1 MCAHQG
7 ADPQVRPYKKYPF
20 DGNLV
25 LSAHPKVKFMTNQVV
40 PLNIASPEPYVSV
53 IIPVYNEEESLRELG
68 ERLIKTLTGMGRPF
82 EIILVDDGST
92 DQSWQLLSQLNQQ
105 YPQHLRALQFNRNF
119 GQHQAI
125 FAGFQ
130 AARGQVMVTL
140 DADLQNPP
148 EEIPR
153 LVAKIEEG
161 YDTVGGWRENRQDS
175 LFRKLPSLMINRL
188 MSYVTGVKLRDYGC
202 MLRAYRREVV
212 DSINQCQESSSFI
225 PALAN
230 LFSRR
235 VAEVPV
241 GHAERE
247 RGKSKYGL
255 IKLIRLNFDLMTG
268 FSNLPIHLVGLMGI
282 SIAALGLAF
291 GFFLFIRRL
300 FVGPEVE
307 GVFTLF
313 AILFVFVGLNTLG
326 LALVGA
332 YVGRIYREVRQ
343 RPRYIIRQTL
353 GPGGD

>member
-1 MCAHQG
+1 MP
-7 ADPQVRPYKKYPF
+7 DP
-20 DGNLV
+20 
-25 LSAHPKVKFMTNQVV
+25 V
-40 PLNIASPEPYVSV
+40 PLPRTSSTGPYISV
-53 IIPVYNEEESLRELG
+53 VIPVYNEEENLEELG
-68 ERLIKTLTGMGRPF
+68 ERLVRTLTAMDRAF
-82 EIILVDDGST
+82 EIIFVDDGST
-92 DQSWQLLSQLNQQ
+92 DQSWRLLAQLHQQ
-105 YPQHLRALQFNRNF
+105 HPQVIRAIQFHRNF

-130 AARGQVMVTL
+130 AARGQVVVTL

-161 YDTVGGWRENRQDS
+161 YDTVGGWREHRQDS
-175 LFRKLPSLMINRL
+175 FFRKLPSFLINQV
-188 MSYVTGVKLRDYGC
+188 MSRVTGVRLRDYGC

-230 LFSRR
+230 LFSRK
-235 VAEVPV
+235 VAEIPV

-247 RGKSKYGL
+247 RGQSKYSL
-255 IKLIRLNFDLMTG
+255 IKLLRLNVDFMTG
-268 FSNLPIHLVGLMGI
+268 FSNFPIHVVGVMGI
-282 SIAALGLAF
+282 CIALLGLAF
-291 GFFLFIRRL
+291 GVFLFLRRL

-326 LALVGA
+326 LAIIGE
-332 YVGRIYREVRQ
+332 YVGRMYREVRG
-343 RPRYIIRQTL
+343 RPRFVIRQEIGGGGQ
-353 GPGGD
+353 GP

>member
-1 MCAHQG
+1 MSTQIL
-7 ADPQVRPYKKYPF
+7 PVSEPVPRPEI
-20 DGNLV
+20 
-25 LSAHPKVKFMTNQVV
+25 SVV
-40 PLNIASPEPYVSV
+40 
-53 IIPVYNEEESLRELG
+53 IPVYNEEDNLLELG
-68 ERLIKTLTGMGRPF
+68 DRLIRTLTAMGRPF
-82 EIILVDDGST
+82 EIIFVDDGST
-92 DQSWQLLSQLNQQ
+92 DGSWELLTDLNDR
-105 YPQHLRALQFNRNF
+105 YPQQVRALQFHRNF

-153 LVAKIEEG
+153 LVAKLDEG

-175 LFRKLPSLMINRL
+175 IFRRLPSQLVNTV
-188 MSYVTGVKLRDYGC
+188 MSRVTGVKLRDYGC
-202 MLRAYRREVV
+202 MLRAYRRSVV

-230 LFSRR
+230 LFSQR
-235 VAEVPV
+235 VAEIPV

-255 IKLIRLNFDLMTG
+255 IKLLRLNFDLMTG
-268 FSNLPIHLVGLMGI
+268 FSNLPIHLVGFMGVA
-282 SIAALGLAF
+282 IALLGLLF
-291 GFFLFIRRL
+291 GFMLIIRRI

-326 LALVGA
+326 LALIGE
-332 YVGRIYREVRQ
+332 YVGRIYREVRG
-343 RPRYIIRQTL
+343 RPRFVIRKTL
-353 GPGGD
+353 GPES

>member
-1 MCAHQG
+1 MTSQA
-7 ADPQVRPYKKYPF
+7 AAVENSTPSPPYI
-20 DGNLV
+20 
-25 LSAHPKVKFMTNQVV
+25 SVV
-40 PLNIASPEPYVSV
+40 
-53 IIPVYNEEESLRELG
+53 IPVYNEEDNLAELG
-68 ERLIKTLTGMGRPF
+68 ARLMRVLTAAGRSF
-82 EIILVDDGST
+82 EIILVDDGSQ
-92 DQSWQLLSQLNQQ
+92 DRSWELLTKLHQTH
-105 YPQHLRALQFNRNF
+105 PEHIRVVQFNRNF
-119 GQHQAI
+119 GQHAAI

-161 YDTVGGWRENRQDS
+161 YDTVGGWRENRRDS
-175 LFRKLPSLMINRL
+175 WLRTLPSAIINRT
-188 MSYVTGVKLRDYGC
+188 MSMVTGVKLRDYGC

-235 VAEVPV
+235 VAEIPV

-247 RGKSKYGL
+247 RGKSKYNL
-255 IKLIRLNFDLMTG
+255 FKLLRLNFDLMTG
-268 FSNLPIHLVGLMGI
+268 FSHLPIHLVGFTGVA
-282 SIAALGLAF
+282 IALLGLLF
-291 GFFLFIRRL
+291 GLFLFVRRL

-326 LALVGA
+326 LALIGE

-343 RPRYIIRQTL
+343 RPRFVIRQTL
-353 GPGGD
+353 G

>member
-1 MCAHQG
+1 MTS
-7 ADPQVRPYKKYPF
+7 QV
-20 DGNLV
+20 
-25 LSAHPKVKFMTNQVV
+25 A
-40 PLNIASPEPYVSV
+40 PLKNPSPEPYISV
-53 IIPVYNEEESLRELG
+53 IIPVYNEEENLRELG
-68 ERLIKTLTGMGRPF
+68 ERLMRTLSGMGRTF
-82 EIILVDDGST
+82 EIILVDDGSH
-92 DQSWQLLSQLNQQ
+92 DRSWEILTELHQK
-105 YPQHLRALQFNRNF
+105 YPANLRALQFNRNF

-130 AARGQVMVTL
+130 AARGRVMITL

-175 LFRKLPSLMINRL
+175 IFRKLPSLLVNL
-188 MSYVTGVKLRDYGC
+188 VMSKVTGTRLKDYGC
-202 MLRAYRREVV
+202 MLRAYRREVI

-230 LFSRR
+230 IFSRR
-235 VAEVPV
+235 VAEIPV

-247 RGKSKYGL
+247 RGVSKYSL
-255 IKLIRLNFDLMTG
+255 IKLLRLNFDLMTG
-268 FSNLPIHLVGLMGI
+268 FSNFPIHVVGFTGVA
-282 SIAALGLAF
+282 IAFLGLLF
-291 GFFLFIRRL
+291 GLYLFIRRI

-326 LALVGA
+326 LALIGE
-332 YVGRIYREVRQ
+332 YVGRIYREVRG
-343 RPRYIIRQTL
+343 RPRFVIRQTL
-353 GPGGD
+353 GPEE

>member
-1 MCAHQG
+1 MAK
-7 ADPQVRPYKKYPF
+7 QVLP
-20 DGNLV
+20 
-25 LSAHPKVKFMTNQVV
+25 LSE
-40 PLNIASPEPYVSV
+40 ASPPPEISV
-53 IIPVYNEEESLRELG
+53 VIPVYNEEDNLRELS
-68 ERLIKTLTGMGRPF
+68 ERLLGTLTGMGRAF
-82 EIILVDDGST
+82 EVIFVDDGST
-92 DQSWQLLSQLNQQ
+92 DKSWQLLTDLNREHPQ
-105 YPQHLRALQFNRNF
+105 YIRALQFHRNF

-153 LVAKIEEG
+153 LVTKLEEG
-161 YDTVGGWRENRQDS
+161 YDTVGGWRENRRDS
-175 LFRKLPSLMINRL
+175 LFRRLPSHLVNYL
-188 MSYVTGVKLRDYGC
+188 MSRVTGVKLRDYGC
-202 MLRAYRREVV
+202 MLRAYRREVI

-230 LFSRR
+230 LFSRK
-235 VAEVPV
+235 VAEIPV

-247 RGKSKYGL
+247 RGQSKYSL
-255 IKLIRLNFDLMTG
+255 FKLLRLNFDLMTG
-268 FSNLPIHLVGLMGI
+268 FSNLPIHLVGFLGVA
-282 SIAALGLAF
+282 IALLGLLF
-291 GFFLFIRRL
+291 GVYLFIRRI

-326 LALVGA
+326 LALIGA

-343 RPRYIIRQTL
+343 RPRFVIRKTL
-353 GPGGD
+353 GPEP

>member
-1 MCAHQG
+1 MSTQIL
-7 ADPQVRPYKKYPF
+7 PVSEPVPPPEI
-20 DGNLV
+20 
-25 LSAHPKVKFMTNQVV
+25 SVV
-40 PLNIASPEPYVSV
+40 
-53 IIPVYNEEESLRELG
+53 IPVYNEEDNLLELG
-68 ERLIKTLTGMGRPF
+68 ERLIRTLTAMGRPF
-82 EIILVDDGST
+82 EIIFVDDGST
-92 DQSWQLLSQLNQQ
+92 DGSWELLSDLNDR
-105 YPQHLRALQFNRNF
+105 YPQQIRALQFHRNF

-153 LVAKIEEG
+153 LVAKLDEG

-175 LFRKLPSLMINRL
+175 IFRRLPSQLVNTV
-188 MSYVTGVKLRDYGC
+188 MSRVTGVKLRDYGC
-202 MLRAYRREVV
+202 MLRAYRRSVV

-230 LFSRR
+230 LFSQR
-235 VAEVPV
+235 VAEIPV

-247 RGKSKYGL
+247 RGKSKYGI
-255 IKLIRLNFDLMTG
+255 IKLLRLNFDLMTG
-268 FSNLPIHLVGLMGI
+268 FSNLPIHLVGFMGV
-282 SIAALGLAF
+282 SIAFLGLLF
-291 GFFLFIRRL
+291 GFMLIIRRI

-326 LALVGA
+326 LALIGE
-332 YVGRIYREVRQ
+332 YVGRIYREVRG
-343 RPRYIIRQTL
+343 RPRFVIRKTL
-353 GPGGD
+353 GPES

>member
-1 MCAHQG
+1 M
-7 ADPQVRPYKKYPF
+7 P
-20 DGNLV
+20 
-25 LSAHPKVKFMTNQVV
+25 NQVLPV
-40 PLNIASPEPYVSV
+40 SQPAPAPEISV
-53 IIPVYNEEESLRELG
+53 VIPVFNEEDNLLELG
-68 ERLIKTLTGMGRPF
+68 ERLIRTLTGMGRPF
-82 EIILVDDGST
+82 EIIFVDDGST
-92 DQSWQLLSQLNQQ
+92 DGSWKLLSDLNGQ
-105 YPQHLRALQFNRNF
+105 YPQQIRALQFHRNF

-153 LVAKIEEG
+153 LVAKLDEG

-175 LFRKLPSLMINRL
+175 IFRRLPSQLVNAV
-188 MSYVTGVKLRDYGC
+188 MSRVTGVKLRDYGC
-202 MLRAYRREVV
+202 MLRAYRRSVV

-230 LFSRR
+230 LFAQR
-235 VAEVPV
+235 VAEIPV
-241 GHAERE
+241 GHTERE

-255 IKLIRLNFDLMTG
+255 FKLLRLNFDLMTG
-268 FSNLPIHLVGLMGI
+268 FSNLPIHLVGFMGVA
-282 SIAALGLAF
+282 IALLGLLF
-291 GFFLFIRRL
+291 GFMLIIRRI

-326 LALVGA
+326 LALIGE
-332 YVGRIYREVRQ
+332 YVGRIYREVRG
-343 RPRYIIRQTL
+343 RPRFVIRQTL
-353 GPGGD
+353 GPES